1 MKPCKGINLSGG
13 KPRKPFG
20 PLVSVPLL
28 LLFGAVGLIT
38 ATYFY
43 FSKDLPD
50 LRDLTG
56 YQPVLV
62 NEFYSSDGELI
73 AQQGL
78 EKRVIVDLEK
88 IPPHVVDAFIAVE
101 DRRFY
106 QHGGVDAKSVIR
118 AIVQNLTRGRI
129 VSGGSTITQQITK
142 NLILGPQKAYSR
154 KVKEA
159 ILSYR
164 IEKNLSKKE
173 ILYLYLNQ
181 IYLADGVYGVE
192 MASRNYFG
200 KSVSEINIAEAC
212 LLAGIPRRP
221 ELYSP
226 RANPETAR
234 RRQKTVIKIVR
245 EQGFITDRQR
255 DEALEYGMRVVPKR
269 RPRGE
274 YVAAYFVEYAREY
287 LEKKVS
293 RKAYEKGGYKVY
305 TTLDADL
312 SVAAYRALR
321 RGVRNLEKR
330 QGRARFTLARLK
342 TVEKIEEFKTQ
353 QKNLV
358 FEDGKTYRG
367 VVTVVGESDAET
379 SFATVEVGGEK
390 RTIMYVADPDRYY
403 PPPRGKYLLA
413 EKLRVGD
420 VLRVRIS
427 ADAEGVKDV
436 VPLFYPRVQGAL
448 LSMDVNG
455 NVLSMVGGYDFW
467 RSKFNRSVQAKRQP
481 GSAFKPFLYSAAIDK
496 GYTQTSKL
504 HDVPII
510 IDDWVP
516 ENYDEEYMGSVF
528 FRESLINSRN
538 LSSIRL
544 IMDINPQYVADYSRY
559 FGFKS
564 NIMPYP
570 SLALG
575 SSEVSLLELTSA
587 YSVFANAGV
596 YREPKFILR
605 IYDRNGTLIE
615 DNTGEMYLQYE
626 RKLKRRKEEEKLRV
640 VSEIA
645 RSKGY
650 ENYGLVAPPPPDED
664 EAEESRPSGFFGLQ
678 DREFLTAEEFML
690 LIRKVP
696 VSYFV
701 SEDDFK
707 RVISPETAYV
717 MTDIMEGVIS
727 QGTGVSANWLNAK
740 AKIAGKTGTTNN
752 YTDAWFVGYSPM
764 IVTGVWVGKDDN
776 TPLGN
781 KEAGSRAATPV
792 WAEFMDKAL
801 GKYRERTEFEVPPG
815 IRIVNT
821 SLGDIS
827 YKMRPRKEQV
837 IRGLNIRMGTRKNRA
852 RDFRD
857 YDLRIDSLF
866 RGDGDGED
874 DG

>member
-1 MKPCKGINLSGG
+1 MKPSKGINLSGG

-20 PLVSVPLL
+20 PLFSVPLVL
-28 LLFGAVGLIT
+28 LLGAAALVS
-38 ATYFY
+38 ATFFY

-62 NEFYSSDGELI
+62 NEFYSSDGELL

-118 AIVQNLTRGRI
+118 AIVQNLVRGRI

-142 NLILGPQKAYSR
+142 NLILGPQRAYSR

-234 RRQKTVIKIVR
+234 KRQKTVIKIVR
-245 EQGFITDRQR
+245 EQGFITDEQR
-255 DEALEYGMRVVPKR
+255 DEALEYGMRVIPKR

-274 YVAAYFVEYAREY
+274 YVAPYFIEYARDY

-293 RKAYEKGGYKVY
+293 RKAYEKGGYKIY

-342 TVEKIEEFKTQ
+342 TAEKVEEFRKQ
-353 QKNLV
+353 QRNLV
-358 FEDGKTYRG
+358 LENGKTYRG

-379 SFATVEVGGEK
+379 SFATVEVGSEK
-390 RTIMYVADPDRYY
+390 RTIRYIVDPDRYY
-403 PPPRGKYLLA
+403 PPPPDRYLLA
-413 EKLRVGD
+413 ENLMVGD
-420 VLRVRIS
+420 VLRVRVS
-427 ADAEGVKDV
+427 TDPQGVKDI
-436 VPLFYPRVQGAL
+436 VPLLNPRVQGAL

-467 RSKFNRSVQAKRQP
+467 QSKFNRSVQARRQP
-481 GSAFKPFLYSAAIDK
+481 GSAFKPFVYSAAIDK

-528 FRESLINSRN
+528 LRESLINSRN

-544 IMDINPQYVADYSRY
+544 IMDINPQYVADYSGY
-559 FGFKS
+559 FGFES
-564 NIMPYP
+564 SIRPYP

-596 YREPKFILR
+596 YRKPKFILR

-626 RKLKRRKEEEKLRV
+626 RKLKQRKEEEKLRV
-640 VSEIA
+640 VNEIA

-650 ENYGLVAPPPPDED
+650 EDYGQAVAPPPVQ
-664 EAEESRPSGFFGLQ
+664 EEEPRPSGFFGLQ
-678 DREFLTAEEFML
+678 EREFLTAEEFLL

-717 MTDIMEGVIS
+717 MTDMMEGVIS
-727 QGTGVSANWLNAK
+727 QGTGISANWLNAK

-752 YTDAWFVGYSPM
+752 YTDAWFLGYSPM
-764 IVTGVWVGKDDN
+764 IVTGVWIGKDDN

-781 KEAGSRAATPV
+781 KEAGSRAAVPV
-792 WAEFMDKAL
+792 WAEFMNKAL

-815 IRIVNT
+815 IKIVNT
-821 SLGDIS
+821 PIGEIS
-827 YKMRPRKEQV
+827 YKMRPRREEV
-837 IRGLNIRMGTRKNRA
+837 IKGLNIRMRSDRNRA
-852 RDFRD
+852 REFRD

-866 RGDGDGED
+866 REGEGAEDGG
-874 DG
+874 